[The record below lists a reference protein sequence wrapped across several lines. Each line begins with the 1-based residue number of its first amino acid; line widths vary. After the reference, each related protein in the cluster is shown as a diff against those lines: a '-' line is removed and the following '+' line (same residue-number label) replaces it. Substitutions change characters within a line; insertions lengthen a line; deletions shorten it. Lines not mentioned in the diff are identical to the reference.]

1 MRHFVIIIIG
11 CLLTCVESANAQ
23 SQVMQELFNNPR
35 VDANTRVRALNTL
48 MDSLQTAL
56 SLPTREIMPEERVG
70 SRGLARLDERA
81 LAASFEDMVEALGI
95 EMVVPEP
102 ALNPREILK
111 LVVAILEAAK
121 NQPPSVQT
129 YVATEI
135 GAMLARMNG
144 EVTED
149 GRKTLDAWGFKFGT
163 DSTLTDSILVPFDS
177 IPFGT
182 GHYGDFLDTS
192 AVDTGAFYL
201 TKRDLSPS
209 TTYYFSAWGENE
221 VGIAHGD
228 TLSFVTELGVT
239 TEDAADVT
247 DSTGTILASFD
258 FGDVQPTSVG
268 LKWSAN
274 ADLSA
279 ATDSVIALGADSTI
293 AWSLSGLTLD
303 STYHYVAYG
312 TNVTGTTFGDTLV
325 FVASGDPCAG
335 EESVTYNSHEYP
347 LVVIGDQCWFAENLR
362 TATYANGDPIPGD
375 LTNAEW
381 ESTINGAQAI
391 YDNSP
396 TNLENY
402 GRLYNWYAV
411 DDSRG
416 LCPSGWHVPT
426 DGEWTDLTGYLGD
439 YSVAGTAM
447 KSSSEDSPSWDG
459 TNTSGF
465 SALPGGTRLDYN
477 GDFDN
482 EGFYGYWWSSSPSGT
497 SLAWYRYLLSDF
509 GNVNRNASSQFR
521 LGFSVRCGRDE

>member
-70 SRGLARLDERA
+70 SKGMARLDERA

-95 EMVVPEP
+95 EMIVPEP
-102 ALNPREILK
+102 ALNPREILN

-239 TEDAADVT
+239 TEDATDVT
-247 DSTGTILASFD
+247 DSTGTIHASFD

-293 AWSLSGLTLD
+293 AWSLSGLTMD

-312 TNVTGTTFGDTLV
+312 TNVTGTTFGDTLN
-325 FVASGDPCAG
+325 FVTQGDPCSG

-347 LVVIGDQCWFAENLR
+347 LVTIGDQCWFAENLR
-362 TATYANGDPIPGD
+362 TDTYANGDPIPGNVSD
-375 LTNAEW
+375 AAWGSATF
-381 ESTINGAQAI
+381 GAQAI
-391 YDNSP
+391 CDNSP

-402 GRLYNWYAV
+402 GRLYNLYAV

-416 LCPSGWHVPT
+416 LCPSGWHVAT
-426 DGEWTDLTGYLGD
+426 DGEWTDLTDYLGGT
-439 YSVAGTAM
+439 SWAGTHM

-459 TNTSGF
+459 TNSSGF
-465 SALPGGTRLDYN
+465 SALPGGVRYWDSGVF
-477 GDFDN
+477 GD
-482 EGFYGYWWSSSPSGT
+482 EGDTGYWWSPSPDGTSDASFRYLDSDDGYVYRFSSPT
-497 SLAWYRYLLSDF
+497 LRY
-509 GNVNRNASSQFR
+509 
-521 LGFSVRCGRDE
+521 GFSVRCVRDE